1 MTFGLCTVVYY
12 LCLSEMEVCTA
23 ESLKLQLHC
32 TADNSTTERDLICP
46 NTVST
51 KVSDLKEDIQNKF
64 KIPTCCQ
71 SLYFESTLLRDED
84 TLAQCWI
91 REGDTIV
98 LKYETVADIDDISEV
113 VRILKQLLE
122 TVEEYYGLVTATGNP
137 VSHTLQLGTAP
148 KRVRDLV
155 FSGFRDSS
163 KRCDAN
169 RLHFVSKGGVQILYK
184 LYRLTLKVDYKHT
197 VFQLRYL
204 ESVLIQ
210 VIGSGLIDSSTRIPL
225 LRQLVLD
232 NSTLDY
238 VLKSFTRI
246 LIPHRKE
253 IIAPKGPAEQ
263 FPVPTN
269 VHSQVLAMCLQ
280 MSQVNTSK

>member
-1 MTFGLCTVVYY
+1 MDIKKT
-12 LCLSEMEVCTA
+12 
-23 ESLKLQLHC
+23 LKLQLHC
-32 TADNSTTERDLICP
+32 TADNSTTEHDLNCP

-51 KVSDLKEDIQNKF
+51 KVSELKEDIQNKF
-64 KIPTCCQ
+64 KIPACCQ
-71 SLYFESTLLRDED
+71 SLYFEFTPLRDED

-122 TVEEYYGLVTATGNP
+122 TVEEYYGPVTVTGSP
-137 VSHTLQLGTAP
+137 VSHTLQLDTDPAD
-148 KRVRDLV
+148 RVEHLV
-155 FSGFRDSS
+155 FSGFRDLS

-204 ESVLIQ
+204 ENVLIE
-210 VIGSGLIDSSTRIPL
+210 VIGRVLIYPCTRIPL

-232 NSTLDY
+232 YSTLDY

-246 LIPHRKE
+246 LIP
-253 IIAPKGPAEQ
+253 
-263 FPVPTN
+263 FPTPTK
-269 VHSQVLAMCLQ
+269 VHSQMLALCLQ
-280 MSQVNTSK
+280 RSLVNTLK